1 MDQPKTET
9 ILRMLVLL
17 SGGTRYTVSE
27 LAIHFSCSER
37 TIYRDL
43 YTMENAGFVLDRTQ
57 GHYSLNLCPE
67 EAKKLHRLLHFS
79 EEEAYILYRALEMV
93 KGGTSVNEQLV
104 RKLNAL
110 YDFRALSNLSRKP
123 EIEIIHTLDEAI
135 RTNKQVNLHSY
146 RSSHSETITD
156 RIVEPFEFL
165 PEYSAVWCFD
175 LFDKTCKQ
183 FKISRI
189 EQVSVLDSNRQNQML
204 HRVPFTDAFRMS
216 ACESLATVEAELS
229 LKAANLLREE
239 YPLAEKYLSDLNV
252 SGTLRYLL
260 KIPVADYHGI
270 GRFVLGLQREVKVV
284 GPEDFKNFL
293 REAQK
298 KMGVM
303 TETVSG

>member
-1 MDQPKTET
+1 MDQPKTEI

-17 SGGTRYTVSE
+17 SGGNRYTVVE
-27 LAIHFSCSER
+27 LSKRFSRSER
-37 TIYRDL
+37 TVFRDL
-43 YTMENAGFVLDRTQ
+43 DTIENAGFVLDRAQ
-57 GHYSLNLCPE
+57 GRYSLNLCPE
-67 EAKKLHRLLHFS
+67 ETKKLHRLLHFS

-110 YDFRALSNLSRKP
+110 YDFHALSNLSRKP
-123 EIEIIHTLDEAI
+123 EMEIIHTLDEAI
-135 RTNKQVNLHSY
+135 RFNKQVNLHSY
-146 RSSHSETITD
+146 RSSHSETIAD

-189 EQVSVLDSNRQNQML
+189 GEVSVLNSSWQNQTL

-216 ACESLATVEAELS
+216 APSIHTTVEAELS

-239 YPLAEKYLSDLNV
+239 YPLAEKYLSDLDA
-252 SGTLRYLL
+252 SGTLHYLL
-260 KIPVADYHGI
+260 SIPVAGFHGI
-270 GRFVLGLQREVKVV
+270 GRFVLGFPGEVKVL
-284 GPEDFKNFL
+284 GPEEFKFFL

-298 KMGVM
+298 KM
-303 TETVSG
+303 EL

>member
-1 MDQPKTET
+1 MDNPKTEI

-17 SGGTRYTVSE
+17 SGGNRYTVIE
-27 LAIHFSCSER
+27 LSKRFSRSER

-43 YTMENAGFVLDRTQ
+43 DAIENAGFVIDRTH
-57 GHYSLNLCPE
+57 GYYSLHRCPE
-67 EAKKLHRLLHFS
+67 QTKKLERLLHFS

-93 KGGTSVNEQLV
+93 KGGTTINDQLV

-123 EIEIIHTLDEAI
+123 EMEIIHTLDEAI
-135 RTNKQVNLHSY
+135 RTNKQVHLHSY

-175 LFDKTCKQ
+175 LADKSCKQ

-189 EQVSVLDSNRQNQML
+189 GQVSVLSSNWQNQAL
-204 HRVPFTDAFRMS
+204 HHVPFVDAFRMS
-216 ACESLATVEAELS
+216 APIALAIVEAELT
-229 LKAANLLREE
+229 LKSANLLREE
-239 YPLAEKYLSDLNV
+239 YPLADKYLSEQNASIAPL
-252 SGTLRYLL
+252 YKL
-260 KIPVADYHGI
+260 KIQVADYHGI
-270 GRFVLGLQREVKVV
+270 GRFVLGLPGEVMVTC
-284 GPEDFKNFL
+284 PEEFKDFL

-298 KMGVM
+298 KM
-303 TETVSG
+303 EL

>member
-17 SGGTRYTVSE
+17 SGGNRYTVPE
-27 LAIHFSCSER
+27 LSMHFSRSKR
-37 TIYRDL
+37 TVYRDL
-43 YTMENAGFVLDRTQ
+43 ETIENAGFVINRAQ
-57 GHYSLNLCPE
+57 SRYSLNLCPGQT
-67 EAKKLHRLLHFS
+67 KKLHRLLHFS

-110 YDFRALSNLSRKP
+110 YDFRALSHLSIKP
-123 EIEIIHTLDEAI
+123 EMEIVHTLNEAI
-135 RTNKQVNLHSY
+135 LFNKQVNLHSY
-146 RSSHSETITD
+146 RSSHSETIAD

-165 PEYSAVWCFD
+165 PEYAAVWCFD
-175 LFDKTCKQ
+175 LLDQTCKQ

-189 EQVSVLDSNRQNQML
+189 AEVSVLNSSWQNQTL

-216 ACESLATVEAELS
+216 APSIHATVKAELS

-239 YPLAEKYLSDLNV
+239 YPLAEKYLSDLCA
-252 SGTLRYLL
+252 SESIHYLL
-260 KIPVADYHGI
+260 SIPVADFHGI
-270 GRFVLGLQREVKVV
+270 GRFALGLPGEVKIL
-284 GPEDFKNFL
+284 GPEEFKDFL

-298 KMGVM
+298 KMGL
-303 TETVSG
+303 